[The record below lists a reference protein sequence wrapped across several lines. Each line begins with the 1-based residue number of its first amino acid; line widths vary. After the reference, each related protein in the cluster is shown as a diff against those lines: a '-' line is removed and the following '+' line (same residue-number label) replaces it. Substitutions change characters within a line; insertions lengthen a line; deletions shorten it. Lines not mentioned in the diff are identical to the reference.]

1 MENGFFSFLL
11 LPSNA
16 IRPGGR
22 WCYSRWL
29 VGNTVSSRIYFSVHA
44 CTLGCTTVEHPRR
57 PCTGRTRVC
66 ELYGYSIRCRRP
78 DRVVMRLCVIRGSQ
92 LRVRLYF
99 WPSIRPPR
107 QIYCPTMNRNR
118 VYAPKR
124 FPFIVP
130 YRWPVYDRATF
141 NIPAPRM
148 RLGFEF
154 ASDKK
159 LARISINVSRCNC
172 IVAQLS
178 TIR

>member
-1 MENGFFSFLL
+1 MLFEVVGREHGIFAYIFFSPRLYTRL
-11 LPSNA
+11 YNRGTSETA
-16 IRPGGR
+16 VHRPH
-22 WCYSRWL
+22 C
-29 VGNTVSSRIYFSVHA
+29 
-44 CTLGCTTVEHPRR
+44 
-57 PCTGRTRVC
+57 VC

-172 IVAQLS
+172 IVAHSQKSRYKYNIRS
-178 TIR
+178 TKFSNSKLIRD